1 MVYKILSKEAKDMIR
16 DILNEYR
23 WRRDRDFSLIV
34 IHYID
39 RLRPEGYALL
49 KGEDIVD
56 MGSKFIFTKRGM
68 IPYHRIIRILYNGKV
83 IYQRVESSE
92 RHNRKQKK

>member
-1 MVYKILSKEAKDMIR
+1 MIR

-23 WRRDRDFSLIV
+23 WRKDRDFSLIE

-83 IYQRVESSE
+83 IYERVKNPE
-92 RHNRKQKK
+92 RCNKQKSK